1 MEDSPGTALGVTP
14 PPVVRALRRLLR
26 PLVRLLLHQQFTYP
40 MFIRLLKAVYV
51 EIAAKEFPVVGKA
64 QTDSRISLLTGVHRK
79 DVKRLWR
86 EEAVTDGMSD
96 TVTLGAQLVAWWTT
110 DPKYL
115 DAAQRPRPLPRLAG
129 TLKAVSFET
138 LVASVNTDIRPR
150 AVLDEWLRLGVVQI
164 DDSDQ
169 VCLVID
175 AFVPEKGLDEKAF
188 FFGQNIHDHLAA
200 CTHNLLARSPALLER
215 CIFTNDLSSASVA
228 ELAEIARESGMR
240 AIHAVSKRAIEL
252 ERNDV
257 TTGTASERI
266 NFGVYFF
273 TEARHPDESTPT
285 H

>member
-1 MEDSPGTALGVTP
+1 
-14 PPVVRALRRLLR
+14 
-26 PLVRLLLHQQFTYP
+26 

-169 VCLVID
+169 VCLVVD

-188 FFGQNIHDHLAA
+188 LFGQNIHDHLAA

-215 CIFTNDLSSASVA
+215 CICTNDLSSASVA

-252 ERNDV
+252 EQNDV